1 MKELQQAILA
11 EQDFTIDLTEF
22 ELEGQLNDYFAQK
35 KLPQRVTCHWIDEG
49 HTFMRVELR
58 GYVQAI
64 YIKADNSLY
73 KVAAAGLIW
82 GLVKNAFKTIFEG
95 VKCYE

>member
-11 EQDFTIDLTEF
+11 EQDFTFDLTEF
-22 ELEGQLNDYFAQK
+22 QLEGQMNDYFASK
-35 KLPQRVTCHWIDEG
+35 KLPQRVTCHWIDDQ
-49 HTFMRVELR
+49 HTSMRIELR

-64 YIKADNSLY
+64 YIKADNTLY
-73 KVAAAGLIW
+73 KVTASALIW
-82 GLVKNAFKTIFEG
+82 ALVQNAFKTIFEG

>member
-11 EQDFTIDLTEF
+11 EQDFTFDLTEF
-22 ELEGQLNDYFAQK
+22 QLEGQMNDYFATK
-35 KLPQRVTCHWIDEG
+35 KLPQRATCHWIDDE
-49 HTFMRVELR
+49 HKFMRVELR

-64 YIKADNSLY
+64 YIKTDNTLY

-82 GLVKNAFKTIFEG
+82 GLVQSAFKAIFEG